1 MAFLKCLCIFI
12 VLLASSHF
20 CFAGKCRYGFISSE
34 SKDEFHPILTR
45 SIDVFD
51 LSVRA
56 REALKAQA
64 IYYIGDLI
72 IKTET
77 DLTRISHIKKEDI
90 SIIKAFLSKMDLRLG
105 TDINWPSNREEVEAL
120 VIKLNP
126 TVELSPVFA
135 RSIETLEPPIKYE
148 ESIERLIGFLKSK
161 EVYYLGDLVA
171 KTELDLIKWDMEKKN
186 IIAIIKALAEIDL
199 RLGLNIEWPADR
211 EEVEAL
217 VHKLTPQYE
226 LPSIPLPAQEGEGI
240 SFDKEAVFI
249 L

>member
-1 MAFLKCLCIFI
+1 MAFLKHLCIFI
-12 VLLASSHF
+12 VLLISPHL
-20 CFAGKCRYGFISSE
+20 CFAGKCKYGFISSE
-34 SKDEFHPILTR
+34 SKDELHPVLTR

-90 SIIKAFLSKMDLRLG
+90 IIIKAFLSKMDLRLG
-105 TDINWPSNREEVEAL
+105 TDINWPSHREEVEAL

-126 TVELSPVFA
+126 KVELSPVFA
-135 RSIETLEPPIKYE
+135 RSIETLELPIKAE
-148 ESIERLIGFLKSK
+148 ELIERLVSFLKSK
-161 EVYYLGDLVA
+161 GIYYLGDLVA
-171 KTELDLIKWDMEKKN
+171 KTEVDLIKWDVEKKN
-186 IIAIIKALAEIDL
+186 IIAIIKALTEINL
-199 RLGLNIEWPADR
+199 RLGLNIEWPSGR

-217 VHKLTPQYE
+217 VQKLAPQDE
-226 LPSIPLPAQEGEGI
+226 LPSIPLQEQEGERMFSGR
-240 SFDKEAVFI
+240 EAA